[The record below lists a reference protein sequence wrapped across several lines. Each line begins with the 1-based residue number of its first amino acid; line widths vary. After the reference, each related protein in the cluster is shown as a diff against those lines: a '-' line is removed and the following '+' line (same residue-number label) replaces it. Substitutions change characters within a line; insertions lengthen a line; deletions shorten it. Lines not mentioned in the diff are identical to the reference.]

1 MQTIKIDF
9 TLKRRQTHC
18 NIQREKRIYLYIP
31 VKPHDYFT
39 FSRQIILDDERAL
52 PYYLLLVKKVNRNML
67 QPKTQSTGNDISN
80 IQTK

>member
-1 MQTIKIDF
+1 MKKGF
-9 TLKRRQTHC
+9 TC
-18 NIQREKRIYLYIP
+18 IP

-39 FSRQIILDDERAL
+39 FSRQITLDDGWAL

-67 QPKTQSTGNDISN
+67 QLKTQCTGNDISN